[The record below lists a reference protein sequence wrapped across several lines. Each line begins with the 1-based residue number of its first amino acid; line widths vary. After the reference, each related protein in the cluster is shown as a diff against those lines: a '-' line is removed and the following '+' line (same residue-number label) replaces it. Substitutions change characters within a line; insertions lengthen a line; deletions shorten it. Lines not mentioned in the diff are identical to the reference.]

1 MVQENNSLR
10 LRIYSY
16 NQKGRSAAYLLPDF
30 IIGSTAYKTGEW
42 HYQQPDGAAEKRTAQ
57 FALIDGWCKDAG
69 NSGKGGIEDW
79 KWAGGFVLL
88 TSEQLASDGHWV
100 QSIISASLA

>member
-1 MVQENNSLR
+1 MMVQENNSLR

-42 HYQQPDGAAEKRTAQ
+42 HYQPPDGAAEKRTAQ
-57 FALIDGWCKDAG
+57 FAMIDGWKDGMMVGWRDDRMEAM
-69 NSGKGGIEDW
+69 
-79 KWAGGFVLL
+79 
-88 TSEQLASDGHWV
+88 
-100 QSIISASLA
+100 